1 MIKNITKLILG
12 TVQFGLD
19 YGINNKQG
27 KPSENEVKSILDC
40 AHNNGIT
47 FLDTAEAY
55 GDSQKRIGEY
65 HKVANYKF
73 NITTKYNS
81 KINLPKSIGKRV
93 EYNLSTLNVDR
104 LYSYMFHSFEEY
116 RLFYPDFKNDLNFLI
131 NDELIGK
138 LGVSVYTNEEA
149 LKVLE
154 DNSIQLIQLPYNLL
168 DNLNKR
174 KAVLKRAKERGVE
187 IHTRSVFLQGLF
199 FKELCQL
206 PNRLQK
212 LAPYLKLIRQI
223 QENNNIQIQEV
234 ALNYALENKMI
245 SKILIGVDSLMQ
257 LQDNIKSASINIDE
271 NILKEVDKI
280 DVKETELLNPVNWK

>member
-1 MIKNITKLILG
+1 MIKNTTKLILG

-27 KPSENEVKSILDC
+27 KPSENEVKSILDY
-40 AHNNGIT
+40 AHNNGIN

-55 GDSQKRIGEY
+55 GDSQNRIGEY

-73 NITTKYNS
+73 NLITKYNS
-81 KINLPKSIGKRV
+81 KINLPKLIGKRV
-93 EYNLSTLNVDR
+93 EYNLLTLNVDR

-116 RLFYPDFKNDLNFLI
+116 RLFYPGFKNDLKYFVNDGLI
-131 NDELIGK
+131 EK

-154 DNSIQLIQLPYNLL
+154 DNSIQLIQLPYNVL

-174 KAVLKRAKERGVE
+174 KTVLKRAKERGVE

-199 FKELCQL
+199 FKELSQL
-206 PNRLQK
+206 PNRLEK

-223 QENNNIQIQEV
+223 QETNNIQLQEF

-245 SKILIGVDSLMQ
+245 SKVLIGVDSLMQ
-257 LQDNIKSASINIDE
+257 LQDNIKSASINIDK

-280 DVKETELLNPVNWK
+280 DVKETDLLNPVNWK

>member
-27 KPSENEVKSILDC
+27 KPSENEVKSILDY

-55 GDSQKRIGEY
+55 GDSQNRIGEY

-73 NITTKYNS
+73 NLITKYNS

-116 RLFYPDFKNDLNFLI
+116 RLFHPDFENDLNFMI
-131 NDELIGK
+131 NDGLIDK
-138 LGVSVYTNEEA
+138 LGVSVYTNDEA
-149 LKVLE
+149 FQVLE
-154 DNSIQLIQLPYNLL
+154 DDSIQLIQLPFNLL

-174 KAVLKRAKERGVE
+174 EAVLKRAKERGVE

-199 FKELCQL
+199 FKEQL
-206 PNRLQK
+206 PNRLK
-212 LAPYLKLIRQI
+212 RLAPYLKYVRQI
-223 QENNNIQIQEV
+223 QENNNMQMQEF
-234 ALNYALENKMI
+234 ALNYALKNKMI
-245 SKILIGVDSLMQ
+245 SKVLIGVDSLRQ
-257 LQDNIKSASINIDE
+257 LQDNVKSTFMKIDE
-271 NILKEVDKI
+271 NIIHEVDKI
-280 DVKETELLNPVNWK
+280 DVKESELLNPVNWK